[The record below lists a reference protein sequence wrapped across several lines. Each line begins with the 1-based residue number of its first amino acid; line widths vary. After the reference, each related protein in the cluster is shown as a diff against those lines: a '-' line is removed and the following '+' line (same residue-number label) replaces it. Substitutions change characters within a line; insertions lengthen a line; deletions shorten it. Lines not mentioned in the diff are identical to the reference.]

1 VGRVTRKGVLRMIEY
16 PTKILLAT
24 DGTEYSAMA
33 AEAAVAL
40 SNKTGAELHV
50 VNVGQAHHSGSGV
63 TVEAG
68 GLPGDSYENIVDRA
82 RKLLERQVQQIQGSG
97 GTIAET
103 HLRVGSPPY
112 EVVGLSDEIGADLIV
127 VGSGRPRAMR
137 RAVSETMR
145 RPAIGAAADYI
156 VRSAHCPVLV
166 VRSHGVLPSDV
177 PRPDAGV
184 AVSEG
189 EPEAIGDRREQDQL

>member
-1 VGRVTRKGVLRMIEY
+1 MIEY

-50 VNVGQAHHSGSGV
+50 VNVGQAHHSGSGI
-63 TVEAG
+63 TAEAG
-68 GLPGDSYENIVDRA
+68 GLPGGDSYESIVDRA
-82 RKLLERQVQQIQGSG
+82 RKLLERQVEQVRETG
-97 GTIAET
+97 GTVAEM
-103 HLRVGSPPY
+103 HLRIGSPPY

-127 VGSGRPRAMR
+127 VGSGRPRAVR
-137 RAVSETMR
+137 RAVSETIR
-145 RPAIGAAADYI
+145 RAAIGAVADYI

-166 VRSHGVLPSDV
+166 VRGGGV
-177 PRPDAGV
+177 PRSGVPHSDARDV
-184 AVSEG
+184 APEG
-189 EPEAIGDRREQDQL
+189 EPEAIGDRREEDRL

>member
-1 VGRVTRKGVLRMIEY
+1 MIEY

-50 VNVGQAHHSGSGV
+50 VHVGQAHYSGSGV
-63 TVEAG
+63 TVEGG
-68 GLPGDSYENIVDRA
+68 GLPGDSYEAIVDRA
-82 RKLLERQVQQIQGSG
+82 RKLLERQVEQVRESG
-97 GTIAET
+97 GNVTET
-103 HLRVGSPPY
+103 HLRIGSPPY
-112 EVVGLSDEIGADLIV
+112 EVVGMSDEIGADLIV

-145 RPAIGAAADYI
+145 RAAIGAAADYI

-166 VRSHGVLPSDV
+166 VRGDGVLRGVV
-177 PRPDAGV
+177 PHPDALD
-184 AVSEG
+184 AIPEG
-189 EPEAIGDRREQDQL
+189 QPEAIGDRREQDRL